1 MNAATQRSKK
11 CGQVRMSKTPTPISG
26 AWAAAVKYLGAVICA
41 GQQCSLT
48 YRLAYHKF
56 SHLIMVGVFEVFPI
70 TVKAKGA
77 KTLPESGTRH
87 RSVGGAMPICVYTQK
102 AEICVGTQNC

>member
-1 MNAATQRSKK
+1 MVQATANACKEILNPKPCAKLATCNATVNAAAQRNKK
-11 CGQVRMSKTPTPISG
+11 CGQVRMSKTPTHISG

-56 SHLIMVGVFEVFPI
+56 SHLIMVGVFKVFQLQCKRNAQ
-70 TVKAKGA
+70 T
-77 KTLPESGTRH
+77 TS
-87 RSVGGAMPICVYTQK
+87 
-102 AEICVGTQNC
+102 